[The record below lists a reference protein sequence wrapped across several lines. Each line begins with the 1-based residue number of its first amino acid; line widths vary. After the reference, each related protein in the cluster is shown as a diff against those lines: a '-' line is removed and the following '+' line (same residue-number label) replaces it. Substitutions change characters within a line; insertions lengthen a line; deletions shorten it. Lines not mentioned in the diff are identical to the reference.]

1 MTATFLDSRDLWLF
15 AVIVAAGLGSYLWRG
30 LGVWLS
36 GRVTLDSPM
45 LRWVTCVSYAMLA
58 ALVARMLMMP
68 EGPLAATP
76 LIDRVIGCAVGLAA
90 LFLLKRN
97 TLAAVL
103 IGAGTLALLSVL
115 RNLGWL

>member
-1 MTATFLDSRDLWLF
+1 MNAALTQHGDLWLF
-15 AVIVAAGLGSYLWRG
+15 TVIVAAGLGSYLWRG

-36 GRVTLDSPM
+36 GRVALDSPM

-58 ALVARMLMMP
+58 ALVSRMLMIP
-68 EGPLAATP
+68 EGPLTATP
-76 LIDRVIGCAVGLAA
+76 LIDRIIGCAVGLGT

-103 IGAGTLALLSVL
+103 IGAGTLALLSAI
-115 RNLGWL
+115 RILGWV

>member
-1 MTATFLDSRDLWLF
+1 MATLMDSRDLWLF

-36 GRVTLDSPM
+36 GRVTLDSPV

-76 LIDRVIGCAVGLAA
+76 LIDRVIGCAVGLGA
-90 LFLLKRN
+90 LFLLNRN

-115 RNLGWL
+115 RNLGWF